1 MPLRHRFTA
10 VLAAVVVALALA
22 ACGKSDAEKARNDV
36 QNSADELKGDLNNVS
51 KKDLQKKLDD
61 VKADAKKGG
70 AETKQKARELRDK
83 IQRELNSRD

>member
-10 VLAAVVVALALA
+10 VLAAVV
-22 ACGKSDAEKARNDV
+22 GKSDAEKARNDV
-36 QNSADELKGDLNNVS
+36 QNTADELKGDLNNVS